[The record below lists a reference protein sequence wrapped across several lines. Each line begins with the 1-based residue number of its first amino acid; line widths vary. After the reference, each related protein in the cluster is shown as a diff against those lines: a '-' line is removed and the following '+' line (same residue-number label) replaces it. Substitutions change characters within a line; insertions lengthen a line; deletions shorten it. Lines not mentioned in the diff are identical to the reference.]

1 MKIKQFFQHQTASK
15 GFTLLELLI
24 VIGILGILAA
34 ALIATIDPFQQIKKA
49 QDTNLK
55 NLANEF
61 VQASTSYY
69 TNHSALPW
77 DPAASGGGD
86 CNGGTAT
93 LDKAKLST
101 LNTCVTLLV
110 TEGELKSGF
119 SNQSALSN
127 LYITNPS
134 GTGGTT
140 IACFLPQSNAQ
151 QRDANTKYNQDGT
164 DGGNAC
170 ISQGGATAC
179 YWCAQ

>member
-1 MKIKQFFQHQTASK
+1 MKNIFNFKSSQK

-77 DPAASGGGD
+77 DATANGGAA
-86 CNGGTAT
+86 CNGGTTT
-93 LDKAKLST
+93 LDKAQLST
-101 LNTCVTLLV
+101 LTTCITQLT

-119 SNQSALSN
+119 ANQQGLAS
-127 LYITNPS
+127 LYITNPGAS
-134 GTGGTT
+134 GGTT
-140 IACFLPQSNAQ
+140 IACFQPQSNAQ
-151 QRDANTKYNQDGT
+151 QRDTNTKYNQDGT

-170 ISQGGATAC
+170 ISQGGSTAC

>member
-1 MKIKQFFQHQTASK
+1 MK

-49 QDTNLK
+49 QDANLE
-55 NLANEF
+55 NLATEF
-61 VQASTSYY
+61 VQATTSYY

-77 DPAASGGGD
+77 DDTANGGAG
-86 CNGGTAT
+86 CNGGTTT
-93 LDKAKLST
+93 LDKTQLST
-101 LNTCVTLLV
+101 LTTCVTQLT

-119 SNQSALSN
+119 ANQQGLTN
-127 LYITNPS
+127 LYVTNPANS
-134 GTGGTT
+134 SGTT
-140 IACFLPQSNAQ
+140 IVCFQPQSSAQ
-151 QRDANTKYNQDGT
+151 QHDINTKYNQDGT

-170 ISQGGATAC
+170 ISEGGTTAC